1 MCRTDSNRVAPKQSI
16 KFLQRSFSALLVLVA
31 VVVVVDAVVVVA
43 AAAVTVVVVVGVVAA
58 LAFPSDM
65 KAGASSQSPSHRW
78 RRSSALRPTQF
89 SA

>member
-16 KFLQRSFSALLVLVA
+16 KFLQRSFSVLVVVVVVA
-31 VVVVVDAVVVVA
+31 VVVIVDAVVVPA
-43 AAAVTVVVVVGVVAA
+43 AVVVVGGVVAA

-65 KAGASSQSPSHRW
+65 KAGASSPSPPSHRW

>member
-16 KFLQRSFSALLVLVA
+16 KFLQRSFSVLVVVT
-31 VVVVVDAVVVVA
+31 VVV
-43 AAAVTVVVVVGVVAA
+43 TVVVVGVVAA

-65 KAGASSQSPSHRW
+65 KAGASSPSPSRRW
-78 RRSSALRPTQF
+78 RRSSSALRPTQF

>member
-16 KFLQRSFSALLVLVA
+16 KFLQRSFSVLV
-31 VVVVVDAVVVVA
+31 V
-43 AAAVTVVVVVGVVAA
+43 AVTVVVGVVAA

-65 KAGASSQSPSHRW
+65 KAGASSPPPSRRW
-78 RRSSALRPTQF
+78 RRSSSALRPTQF